1 MERLLKL
8 MKTIAVANQK
18 GGVGK
23 TTTVVSIAGV
33 LARKKYKVLLI
44 DLDPHGSMTS
54 YFKFDPDEVEDSV
67 YTLFQLENRSSIPSA
82 VVKKTPLPNI
92 SLIPASTALATLDRQ
107 LGTRSGMGLVIAS
120 TLKALSGRFD
130 FALLDCPPILGVLMV
145 NALAA
150 SDKLIIPSQTE
161 FLAMKGLERMVHTLE
176 MIQKSRHVPLPYMI
190 VPTMYDKRTRA
201 SVVTLSELKE
211 KYAGKLWDD
220 VIPIDTAFRDAS
232 KAGLPLT
239 IKQPWTKGS
248 MAYRKLIDDLDLI
261 PEKLADEEIQAP
273 EGYEDTSGNS

>member
-1 MERLLKL
+1 
-8 MKTIAVANQK
+8 MKIIAVANQK

-44 DLDPHGSMTS
+44 DMDPHGSMTA
-54 YFKFDPDEVEDSV
+54 YFQHDPDEVEDSV
-67 YTLFQLENRSSIPSA
+67 YTLFQLDPRSPLPPTI
-82 VVKKTPLPNI
+82 VRKTHLPNI

-120 TLKALSGRFD
+120 TLKALAGRYD

-150 SDKLIIPSQTE
+150 SQQLIIPSQTE
-161 FLAMKGLERMVHTLE
+161 FLAMKGLERMVRTLE
-176 MIQKSRHVPLPYMI
+176 MIQKSRHQPLPYLI
-190 VPTMYDKRTRA
+190 VPTMYDQRTRA
-201 SVVTLSELKE
+201 SVITLAELKE
-211 KYAGKLWDD
+211 KYPTNLWQS

-232 KAGLPLT
+232 KLGMPLT
-239 IKQPWTKGS
+239 MSQPWVRGS
-248 MAYRKLIDDLDLI
+248 LAYRKLIDDLELI
-261 PEKLADEEIQAP
+261 PEKLADEKIVAP
-273 EGYEDTSGNS
+273 DGSAVDSDTDTKS